1 MRTKLFFKEF
11 LCFFRQ
17 EETKLYSA
25 PPGNPMRIGDMISL
39 KCSILIDAAYVSLC
53 LNDFVSAKNYATSLF
68 DEPRASSGHKL
79 VILIFVH

>member
-1 MRTKLFFKEF
+1 
-11 LCFFRQ
+11 
-17 EETKLYSA
+17 
-25 PPGNPMRIGDMISL
+25 MRIGDMISL